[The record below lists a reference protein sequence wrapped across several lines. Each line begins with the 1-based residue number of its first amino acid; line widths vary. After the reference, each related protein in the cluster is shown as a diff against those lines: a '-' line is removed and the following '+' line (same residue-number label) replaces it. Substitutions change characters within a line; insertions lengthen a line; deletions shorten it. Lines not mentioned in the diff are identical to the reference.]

1 MSSRKILITGI
12 FLRVSTL
19 GRACLT
25 KGQVSM
31 DFHTEGNSFP
41 PDQKKVVLRN
51 PLCEISPMRQKFLK
65 EGIFGKIFE
74 RVFMRIFCIFD
85 KHCLFSIF

>member
-31 DFHTEGNSFP
+31 DFHTERNS
-41 PDQKKVVLRN
+41 
-51 PLCEISPMRQKFLK
+51 LK
-65 EGIFGKIFE
+65 KIFY
-74 RVFMRIFCIFD
+74 VTD
-85 KHCLFSIF
+85 YLLLSAFSRFYSHSIVLGGLEEMS

>member
-19 GRACLT
+19 GRACPT

-31 DFHTEGNSFP
+31 DFHTERNSF
-41 PDQKKVVLRN
+41 V
-51 PLCEISPMRQKFLK
+51 CEPNHIWTNV
-65 EGIFGKIFE
+65 G
-74 RVFMRIFCIFD
+74 C
-85 KHCLFSIF
+85 